1 MINNK
6 QPTPTHGQVARS
18 SSPGAFGVST
28 GSAMSITPKEML
40 DILRRHLF
48 LIISLTI
55 MGTVVGVGLWF
66 ILKTIAPKY
75 TARTYIEVLSPG
87 QSDPTIIGT
96 PLASKDIAYEFR
108 SSKAALIKQQSTLQE
123 LIRRDTIRETKWF
136 KKFGNDIIKII
147 EGLEDHLGVFPDR
160 NSSYISISMTCGDP
174 EEAAIIVNQMVD
186 LFVKSQQTTA
196 EAGIGQK
203 LGELNQQENELRD
216 KLRSLTNS
224 LSDIRRSTG
233 LTQLEGAANE
243 GTFHHTITQKL
254 ASLEI
259 EKMKLEA
266 DIEQVRANVASYE
279 ERKISDEIVQ
289 RDTENDPVV
298 IGLIQRIAS
307 SGNRTCKK
315 AYKPW

>member
-1 MINNK
+1 
-6 QPTPTHGQVARS
+6 
-18 SSPGAFGVST
+18 
-28 GSAMSITPKEML
+28 ML

-55 MGTVVGVGLWF
+55 IGAVIGVGLWF

-96 PLASKDIAYEFR
+96 PIAGKEIAYEFR
-108 SSKAALIKQQSTLQE
+108 FSKAALIKQQSTMQE
-123 LIRRDTIRETKWF
+123 LIRRDAVRETKWF

-147 EGLEDHLGVFPDR
+147 KDLEDNLGVVPDR
-160 NSSYISISMTCGDP
+160 NSNYISISMTCGDP

-186 LFVKSQQTTA
+186 LFVKSQQSTA

-203 LGELNQQENELRD
+203 LSELNQQGNEIRD

-233 LTQLEGAANE
+233 LTQLEGMANE
-243 GTFHHTITQKL
+243 GTFRHTITQKL
-254 ASLEI
+254 SSLEI

-266 DIEQVRANVASYE
+266 DIEQVRASVASYE

-298 IGLIQRIAS
+298 INLIQQISALEVELARKLTNLGENHREVQQLREVLRRTIAEKDAQQFKGTADS
-307 SGNRTCKK
+307 
-315 AYKPW
+315 

>member
-1 MINNK
+1 MVNNK
-6 QPTPTHGQVARS
+6 QPTPAHGQVARPS
-18 SSPGAFGVST
+18 LPGAFGIST
-28 GSAMSITPKEML
+28 SLAIGITPKEIL

-55 MGTVVGVGLWF
+55 IGAVVGVGLWF

-108 SSKAALIKQQSTLQE
+108 FSKAALIKQQSTLQE

-136 KKFGNDIIKII
+136 KSFSDDIIEIMND
-147 EGLEDHLGVFPDR
+147 LEDNLGVAPDR
-160 NSSYISISMTCGDP
+160 NSSYISISMTCGNP
-174 EEAAIIVNQMVD
+174 EEAALIVNQMVD

-203 LGELNQQENELRD
+203 LSELSQQENELRN
-216 KLRSLTNS
+216 KLNRLTNS

-233 LTQLEGAANE
+233 ITQLEGTANE
-243 GTFHHTITQKL
+243 DAFRHTITQKL

-298 IGLIQRIAS
+298 IGSDSTNCQ